1 MGTSNCRVPGPEAAV
16 ATRYYEGHRLSP
28 GEMGSFMVCVLLQ
41 CPPSPWPLCHHL
53 FFFFLPQNGLPE
65 KVPTFVSLLMESA
78 QISITVLGL
87 SLAEDRVWPRIR
99 RLDPW

>member
-53 FFFFLPQNGLPE
+53 FFFFTPKWAAREGSHVRLTPHG
-65 KVPTFVSLLMESA
+65 VSPDLHYCFGV
-78 QISITVLGL
+78 IS
-87 SLAEDRVWPRIR
+87 R
-99 RLDPW
+99 